1 MTIWQRTHIA
11 VLILGLIAGY
21 ITIETANPAVGQA
34 INHSPKKNIK
44 GSYQG
49 QFRAGAFISA
59 TTARADGEFSQA
71 AQYYLIAFHSDPDNS
86 DLALALMRMKLASG
100 HFNDAS
106 AIARNLIGNAEH
118 DALSRIIL
126 AIQELSSSDYTA
138 ALSLV
143 NNLDSQGLNSHF
155 VNLLKAWANAGLG
168 NASEAS
174 DLLKALSEVTKT
186 RGIAAFHGAL
196 IADYLDLVDI
206 ADIGYR
212 QSMEMTQNASLRV
225 VESWAN
231 FLQRHNRTDEAIVI
245 YKGYLELDP
254 QNTLVEAKLASAN
267 RGSSVSLFVNS
278 PNQGLAEACLNIAN
292 EYARNGEA
300 EDAIIFIQIATHLR
314 PEFDMAKLVL
324 ASILES
330 LQKWEP
336 ALRVYRSIGT
346 DSAHSWNAKLGIANS
361 LDHLNRPES
370 ARSML
375 EAMAR
380 NKPRRTDALIAL
392 GDMMRLRESW
402 EEAISAYDRAFTRI
416 TTPTEQ
422 DWALLYTRGIA
433 LERSGRWNRAEN
445 DFLHAL
451 KLKPNQPFVLNYLG
465 YSWVEQGKHF
475 KRALNMLRKAT
486 SIRPRDGYIT
496 DSLGWA
502 YYRLGRYDQAVSWLE
517 RSATLIPNDPVIND
531 HLGDAYW
538 HVGRHVEAKFQWR
551 RALYFKPDAKDVP
564 RIEGKLDLGIM
575 DSPDEIPS
583 SSHE

>member
-1 MTIWQRTHIA
+1 M
-11 VLILGLIAGY
+11 AGY
-21 ITIETANPAVGQA
+21 ITIDTDIPTFGQA
-34 INHSPKKNIK
+34 IDHSPKKNIK
-44 GSYQG
+44 GSYQS
-49 QFRAGAFISA
+49 QFRAGAFLAA
-59 TTARADGEFSQA
+59 TKARADGEFSQA
-71 AQYYLIAFHSDPDNS
+71 AKYYLIALRSDPDNV
-86 DLALALMRMKLASG
+86 DLAESLMRMKLASG

-106 AIARNLIGNAEH
+106 AIARNLISSAEH
-118 DALSRIIL
+118 VALSRIVL
-126 AIQELSSSDYTA
+126 AIEKLSVNDYKG
-138 ALSLV
+138 ALTLV
-143 NNLDSQGLNSHF
+143 YNLDVQGLNSHF
-155 VNLLKAWANAGLG
+155 VNLMEAWANAGLR
-168 NASEAS
+168 NSSKAS
-174 DLLKALSEVTKT
+174 DLLKALSKITET
-186 RGIAAFHGAL
+186 REIAAFHGAL
-196 IADYLDLVDI
+196 IADYLGLVDI

-212 QSMEMTQNASLRV
+212 QSMKLTQNASLRV

-231 FLQRHNRTDEAIVI
+231 FLQRHNRTDEAITI
-245 YKGYLELDP
+245 YRDYLKLDP
-254 QNTLVEAKLASAN
+254 ENTLVEAKLASAN
-267 RGSSVSLFVNS
+267 RGSLVALFINS
-278 PNQGLAEACLNIAN
+278 PHQGLAEACLNIAN
-292 EYARNGEA
+292 EFAHNGET

-336 ALRVYRSIGT
+336 ALGVYRSIGT
-346 DSAHSWNAKLGIANS
+346 DSVHSWNAKLGIANS
-361 LDHLNRPES
+361 LDQLNRAES
-370 ARSML
+370 ARRLL

-380 NKPRRTDALIAL
+380 DEPSRTDALIAL

-402 EEAISAYDRAFTRI
+402 DEAISAYDRAFTRI
-416 TTPTEQ
+416 PTPTEK

-433 LERSGRWNRAEN
+433 LERSGRWNRAEI

-502 YYRLGRYDQAVSWLE
+502 YYRLGRYNQAVSWLE
-517 RSATLIPNDPVIND
+517 RSATLVPNDPVIND

-564 RIEGKLDLGIM
+564 RIEGKLHLGIM